1 MSLLL
6 YTSCR
11 KLIYME
17 RNEQN
22 IPCLA
27 SRQLMGKLDEL
38 QSSNAHGLKS
48 ATPFLCK
55 SPLFLKQRVAYE
67 NITVSN
73 LECDMHGIIRAKG
86 FVAIRTFSHP
96 VVLSFFNTLKAKD
109 MPACLDRS
117 VFKVYTANRT
127 NRQCLRF
134 HVSEDFYLN

>member
-1 MSLLL
+1 
-6 YTSCR
+6 
-11 KLIYME
+11 ME

-27 SRQLMGKLDEL
+27 SRQLMGIDEL

-48 ATPFLCK
+48 ATPSYAK
-55 SPLFLKQRVAYE
+55 APFLKHWVAYE
-67 NITVSN
+67 NITISN
-73 LECDMHGIIRAKG
+73 LECDMHGIIRAEG
-86 FVAIRTFSHP
+86 FVAIRTFPHS

-127 NRQCLRF
+127 NCQCLYFR
-134 HVSEDFYLN
+134 VSKHFYLN